1 MNLLLSIGMFWGETM
16 KVLFIRANPV
26 KPDSRV
32 EKEVASLHHYGYDV
46 SVLGWDRNN
55 NYPLKS
61 EPLNDTLADVVA
73 YRVGIKASF
82 GSGMKNLKYLAR
94 FQVEIRR
101 FLKKNQFDVV
111 HACDFDTAFTAFH
124 SIDHKKT
131 KFVYDIFDYYAD
143 AFSIPSFMR
152 KPVISLDRKIID
164 GADIDI
170 ICTEQRR
177 EQIKGSTPKKLI
189 VIHNCPPK
197 IIFQESNR
205 ESTENEPVRIA
216 YFGILSASRLIKE
229 MIGVV
234 SEHKEYELHIGGFG
248 VLEEYVK
255 EAAAKYKNIVFY
267 GTVPYQKVLEVESE
281 SDILTAIYDPAVKN
295 HYYAAPN
302 KFYESLMLGKP
313 VIMAKNTGMSEIVE
327 EYDIGATI
335 EFSKEG
341 IKKGLKE
348 LTDKKSVWPQMSSR
362 MKQLYNEEYSWEEME
377 RRLIDA
383 YTELEVGG
391 SHG

>member
-1 MNLLLSIGMFWGETM
+1 M

-32 EKEVASLHHYGYDV
+32 EKEAASLVRNGYEV
-46 SVLGWDRNN
+46 SILGWDRNGD
-55 NYPLKS
+55 YALRK
-61 EPLNDTLADVVA
+61 EPLNDLMPEVEA
-73 YRVGIKASF
+73 YRVGIKSSF
-82 GSGMKNLKYLAR
+82 GSGMKNLKHLLK
-94 FQVEIRR
+94 FQREIRK
-101 FLKKNQFDVV
+101 FLKINEFDVV

-131 KFVYDIFDYYAD
+131 RFVYDIFDYYAD

-152 KPVISLDRKIID
+152 RPVIALDRKIIN
-164 GADIDI
+164 GADLSI

-177 EQIKGSTPKKLI
+177 EQIAGSNPKKLI

-197 IIFQESNR
+197 TALHDSSRDI
-205 ESTENEPVRIA
+205 TERKTIRIA

-229 MIGVV
+229 MIEVV
-234 SEHKEYELHIGGFG
+234 SENKEYELHIGGFG
-248 VLEEYVK
+248 VLEDYVK
-255 EAAAKYKNIVFY
+255 EAAEKNENIIFY

-295 HYYAAPN
+295 HFYAAPN

-327 EYDIGATI
+327 EHDIGATI
-335 EFSKEG
+335 DFSKEG
-341 IKKGLKE
+341 IENGLIE
-348 LTDKKSVWPQMSSR
+348 LTKKKLRWPQMSSR
-362 MKQLYNEEYSWEEME
+362 MKKLYSEEYSWDEME
-377 RRLIDA
+377 RRLIRA
-383 YTELEVGG
+383 YQELNVGG
-391 SHG
+391 NHD

>member
-1 MNLLLSIGMFWGETM
+1 MRILI
-16 KVLFIRANPV
+16 IRANPV

-32 EKEVASLHHYGYDV
+32 EKEVSSLHNYGYDV
-46 SVLGWDRNN
+46 SVLGWDRNSD
-55 NYPLKS
+55 YPLRS
-61 EPLNDTLADVVA
+61 EPLNDTLKDVTA

-82 GSGMKNLKYLAR
+82 GSGMKNLKHLAK
-94 FQVEIRR
+94 FQVEIRK
-101 FLKKNQFDVV
+101 FLRKNQFDVV

-124 SIDHKKT
+124 SIDHKRT
-131 KFVYDIFDYYAD
+131 RFVYDIFDYYAD

-152 KPVISLDRKIID
+152 KPVIALDRRIIN
-164 GADIDI
+164 GADLDI

-177 EQIKGSTPKKLI
+177 EQIAGSNPKKLI

-197 IIFQESNR
+197 ISFHESNKKR
-205 ESTENEPVRIA
+205 TDNEPIRIA

-229 MIGVV
+229 MIEVV
-234 SEHKEYELHIGGFG
+234 SENKEYELHIGGFG
-248 VLEEYVK
+248 VLDDYVK
-255 EAAAKYKNIVFY
+255 EAASKHENIVFY

-327 EYDIGATI
+327 EHDIGATI
-335 EFSKEG
+335 DFSKEG
-341 IKKGLKE
+341 IQKGLKE
-348 LTDKKSVWPQMSSR
+348 LTEKKSVWPQMSTR
-362 MKQLYNEEYSWEEME
+362 MKQLYNDKYSWEEME
-377 RRLIDA
+377 RRLISA
-383 YTELEVGG
+383 YEELKVGG
-391 SHG
+391 NNG

>member
-1 MNLLLSIGMFWGETM
+1 M
-16 KVLFIRANPV
+16 KVLIIRANPV

-32 EKEVASLHHYGYDV
+32 EKEVASLHSHGFDV
-46 SVLGWDRNN
+46 SVLGWDRSDD
-55 NYPLKS
+55 YPLRA
-61 EPLNDTLADVVA
+61 EPLNDMHKDVIA

-82 GSGMKNLKYLAR
+82 GSGMKNLKYLAKY
-94 FQVEIRR
+94 QVEIRK
-101 FLKKNQFDVV
+101 FLKKNHFDVV

-152 KPVISLDRKIID
+152 KPVIALDRKIIN
-164 GADIDI
+164 GADLDI

-177 EQIKGSTPKKLI
+177 KQIAGSNPKKLI
-189 VIHNCPPK
+189 VIHNSPPK
-197 IIFQESNR
+197 TEFHESNKEGIER
-205 ESTENEPVRIA
+205 RTIRIA

-229 MIGVV
+229 MIEVISGN
-234 SEHKEYELHIGGFG
+234 KEYELHIGGFG
-248 VLEEYVK
+248 VLEDYVK
-255 EAAAKYKNIVFY
+255 EATAKNENIIFY
-267 GTVPYQKVLEVESE
+267 GTVPYKKVLEVESE
-281 SDILTAIYDPAVKN
+281 SDVLTAIYDPTVKN

-335 EFSKEG
+335 DFSKEG
-341 IKKGLKE
+341 IESGLKE
-348 LTDKKSVWPQMSSR
+348 LEEKKSRWPQMSSM
-362 MKQLYNEEYSWEEME
+362 MKKLYNEEYSWDEME
-377 RRLIDA
+377 RRLISA
-383 YTELEVGG
+383 YQEFNAGG
-391 SHG
+391 NHD